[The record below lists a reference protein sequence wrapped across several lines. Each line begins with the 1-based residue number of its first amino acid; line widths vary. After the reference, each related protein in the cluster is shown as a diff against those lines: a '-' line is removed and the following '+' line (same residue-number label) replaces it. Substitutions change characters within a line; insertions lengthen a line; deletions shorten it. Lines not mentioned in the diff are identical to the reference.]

1 MLNRYIISALIV
13 ATMLLA
19 AAAPSPAEVYGPNV
33 KIRNNHILVSTGMN
47 LDQKSIDEITK
58 GVSKDIVFYV
68 DLFRQWRW
76 WPDEFVIGI
85 SVSQALRCDPV
96 KKEYTTV
103 AIRGGKEI
111 KKRFE
116 SCEQLISWTMSL
128 PDEKLANIAVLDKE
142 AKYYVVTTVESRI
155 KRIPSFIKKVL
166 FFVSDTEFKVKGQ
179 SEAFVV
185 GETGE

>member
-1 MLNRYIISALIV
+1 MLNRYIISALI
-13 ATMLLA
+13 ALTILLA
-19 AAAPSPAEVYGPNV
+19 AAANSSAEVYGPNV
-33 KIRNNHILVSTGMN
+33 KIRDNTILVSTGMN

-58 GVSKDIVFYV
+58 GVSKEIVFYV

-96 KKEYTTV
+96 KKEYSAV
-103 AIRGGKEI
+103 SIRGGKEI

-116 SCEQLISWTMSL
+116 SCEQLINWTMSL

-166 FFVSDTEFKVKGQ
+166 FFVSDTEFKVKGK
-179 SEAFVV
+179 SETFVV
-185 GETGE
+185 GETGG